1 MASDKVNYLEVGS
14 IAQAIKISTRA
25 GTFWPSLSGSEKE
38 SLDQIATAIA
48 RTVAGDG
55 VHWDGIMA
63 YADCAKPGT
72 DAPTIDIER
81 GIRSLVRDIPTRNG
95 AT

>member
-1 MASDKVNYLEVGS
+1 MNYPEAST
-14 IAQAIKISTRA
+14 IAQAIKHQIRT
-25 GTFWPSLSGSEKE
+25 GGCWDNLSGAAKE

-55 VHWDGIMA
+55 VHWDGIIG
-63 YADCAKPGT
+63 YASAARPTT
-72 DAPTIDIER
+72 DDPPTIDIER
-81 GIRSLVRDIPTRNG
+81 GMRALVREIPTRNN